1 MSSRLVG
8 AAVAVAIA
16 LTAARS
22 GAQGERMTLESAD
35 FADGQPIPAEF
46 SCLGRGM
53 SPHLSWST
61 VPGTQSLALIV
72 RDTDTNGGLVHWVV
86 YDIPASVTE
95 LPSAA
100 VSHGPFA
107 SGAQQG
113 INGFGAAGW
122 KPPCPPKGSTHRY
135 LFELYALDT
144 QVPVMGA
151 PTVSALM
158 HAIHGH
164 VLAKASLL
172 GTYTMPR

>member
-8 AAVAVAIA
+8 AAVVVAIA

-22 GAQGERMTLESAD
+22 EAEGGRMTLESAD
-35 FADGQPIPAEF
+35 FADGQPIPPEF
-46 SCLGRGM
+46 SCQGPGT
-53 SPHLSWST
+53 SPELSWST
-61 VPGTQSLALIV
+61 VPGTQSLMLVV

-95 LPSAA
+95 LPHAA

-113 INGFGAAGW
+113 INGFGSAGW

-144 QVPVMGA
+144 QLPVMGA
-151 PTVSALM
+151 PTVSALT

-164 VLAKASLL
+164 VLAKAALL
-172 GTYTMPR
+172 GTYTTAR